1 MIVNKLNLESN
12 EIKTFRLHISYSILE
27 GIIVGI
33 LVLNQFVFIK
43 SLNGSSYLLGILFQ
57 FSVIAFIFL
66 IFFNEFISRTNNKK
80 KMLRTMSFI
89 TRLPLIVFLF
99 FPTNI
104 AGIIG
109 NQTYNY
115 IFLLVFLIFYLSDP
129 IIFPT
134 TNLLLKNNYRHK
146 NFGKLYGY
154 SMTIKNII
162 ALVTTFIYGFLLD
175 LDNYVFVY
183 VFPIMGILGIIS
195 IFLLSNIRFEET
207 GKDTVKIGFLSSIF
221 KSFMNMK
228 DIIKTDK
235 SFRDFEIGFMLYG
248 FSFMITVTIIT
259 LFFDKVLNLNYSSVA
274 FYKNAYLIVAIIL
287 TPFFGRLIGKIDP
300 RKFAIFTF
308 IAMLLSIFGLI
319 LTDLFPYNFEFFGI
333 KFYWMLMTY
342 VSFYGIFTATMV
354 LLWHIGS
361 AYFCKDNEADM
372 YQSVHLSATGVRGLF
387 APIVGVI
394 IYEMI
399 GFLGTF
405 FIAIGVLFIAI
416 LVMARSYKKKE
427 KVNSID

>member
-1 MIVNKLNLESN
+1 MIFNKLNLESN

-104 AGIIG
+104 TGIIG

-195 IFLLSNIRFEET
+195 IFLLSNIRFEENSK
-207 GKDTVKIGFLSSIF
+207 GTVKIGFLSSIF

-416 LVMARSYKKKE
+416 IVMAWSYKKRKS
-427 KVNSID
+427 KFN

>member
-104 AGIIG
+104 TGIIG

-207 GKDTVKIGFLSSIF
+207 SKGTVKIGFLSSIF

-416 LVMARSYKKKE
+416 IVMAWSYKKRKS
-427 KVNSID
+427 KFN

>member
-1 MIVNKLNLESN
+1 MK
-12 EIKTFRLHISYSILE
+12 
-27 GIIVGI
+27 
-33 LVLNQFVFIK
+33 
-43 SLNGSSYLLGILFQ
+43 
-57 FSVIAFIFL
+57 
-66 IFFNEFISRTNNKK
+66 
-80 KMLRTMSFI
+80 
-89 TRLPLIVFLF
+89 
-99 FPTNI
+99 
-104 AGIIG
+104 
-109 NQTYNY
+109 
-115 IFLLVFLIFYLSDP
+115 
-129 IIFPT
+129 
-134 TNLLLKNNYRHK
+134 
-146 NFGKLYGY
+146 
-154 SMTIKNII
+154 
-162 ALVTTFIYGFLLD
+162 
-175 LDNYVFVY
+175 
-183 VFPIMGILGIIS
+183 
-195 IFLLSNIRFEET
+195 T
-207 GKDTVKIGFLSSIF
+207 GKVTVKIGFLSSIF

-416 LVMARSYKKKE
+416 IVMAWSYKKRK
-427 KVNSID
+427 KKDFRV